1 MTQWIENLIPA
12 RLIDALGWTLIHSL
26 WQGAILAIV
35 LALALIVLRKNS
47 SRLRYFV
54 AASALFTLALAATI
68 TFASLYHSNGSAAT
82 ITTST
87 TQAYT
92 PAALPLGQQ
101 VSVASSNNLAFFSDY
116 FNQHLPL
123 IVTVWLLG
131 VLVLML
137 RFLGGFAYLQR
148 LRHHKTK
155 AVSNEWQA
163 KTLEIADSLKV
174 KKVVRLLE
182 SAMAKTPMVVGHLKP
197 VILLPLGTL
206 GGLSTK
212 QVESIL
218 AHEIAHISRN
228 DYLVNILQ
236 SVFEIFLF
244 FNPAMWWM
252 SARVREEREN
262 CCDDVA
268 LQLTNDRLTLVKTL
282 ATLEEMRVGA
292 PQAAVAFAGKK
303 GGLVGR
309 IQRIINSP
317 RTNATFSEGFMAA
330 LLLVGFLSLASFYVR
345 TQPIA
350 NTPIAAQQPAL
361 QVNPLAQL
369 LKQETKPSATPAVND
384 TIRFG
389 QFMIVT
395 LPGKQ
400 VVVYKNGK
408 KIDPKD
414 YDKYTK
420 DFGVGE
426 KKIRIGEQGKS
437 PITIA
442 IDDQPKSNY
451 SYDYDIPTPPAPPT
465 PPTVTRMNHSS
476 SKRTFRWNE
485 NGRDVA
491 INYGDNWEVKKL
503 VVNGKTIAPSD
514 YSKYQKEI
522 DMGKRTF
529 EKNRIER
536 GRQRTEMRK
545 HQAEMRRHR
554 EKLRRQTEQHRREM
568 RKHRSDLRRQT
579 EQHRRESARHRR
591 EAKRHQRE
599 ARQTSDVLK
608 QVIEEM
614 KKDKIIPANTRN
626 YRLKIKSGK
635 IKINGKRLNK
645 KQYKKYRDL
654 IRDAGG
660 GDIDKKGTS
669 WSWVSTHSEN

>member
-1 MTQWIENLIPA
+1 MIQWIENLIPA

-26 WQGAILAIV
+26 WQGAVLAIV

-68 TFASLYHSNGSAAT
+68 TFVSLYHSSSPVAQHTVTTSAAQT
-82 ITTST
+82 RPVTV
-87 TQAYT
+87 
-92 PAALPLGQQ
+92 QQ
-101 VSVASSNNLAFFSDY
+101 VSAASSDKLAFFSDY

-123 IVTVWLLG
+123 IVTAWLLG

-155 AVSNEWQA
+155 IVSNEWQA
-163 KTLEIADSLKV
+163 KTLEIADNLKV

-228 DYLVNILQ
+228 DYLVNIVQ

-282 ATLEEMRVGA
+282 ATLEEMRIGA

-330 LLLVGFLSLASFYVR
+330 LLMVGFLSLASFYVR
-345 TQPIA
+345 TKPAAQPVA
-350 NTPIAAQQPAL
+350 NTPVLQKQAVAKVSPAAK
-361 QVNPLAQL
+361 VAQAM
-369 LKQETKPSATPAVND
+369 KVEAKPVVND

-400 VVVYKNGK
+400 VAVYKNGK
-408 KIDPKD
+408 KINPKD

-442 IDDQPKSNY
+442 IDDQPKSNG
-451 SYDYDIPTPPAPPT
+451 SYHYDMPNPPAPPT
-465 PPTVTRMNHSS
+465 PPTVTHSSHSSHSS
-476 SKRTFRWNE
+476 SHGTFRWYE
-485 NGRDVA
+485 NGKDIA
-491 INYGDNWEVKKL
+491 IDYGDNWKVEKL
-503 VVNGKTIAPSD
+503 MIDGKTIAPSD
-514 YSKYQKEI
+514 YPKYQKEI
-522 DMGKRTF
+522 NLGKRTF
-529 EKNRIER
+529 EKNREE
-536 GRQRTEMRK
+536 QRK
-545 HQAEMRRHR
+545 HQDDMRRNR
-554 EKLRRQTEQHRREM
+554 EVLRRQTEQHRREM
-568 RKHRSDLRRQT
+568 RRHRSELRRQS

-599 ARQTSDVLK
+599 ARKTSDVLK

-626 YRLKIKSGK
+626 YKLRIKRGK
-635 IKINGKRLNK
+635 ITINGKRLNK
-645 KQYKKYRDL
+645 TQYKKYRDL